1 MEWYVAF
8 FSFNDKRR
16 HLQTENVR
24 AEEIVRCVSLLAVTR
39 FMLGIKTQK
48 RASTFQF
55 PFLNGWE
62 NITKNDTP
70 PPIAPTTL
78 EQESFSFSEKNNDK
92 LYAMLAII
100 SSRRFCTLGQSN
112 VSGFSIQGTGKGIPK
127 Q

>member
-1 MEWYVAF
+1 MKQIPTKSFIYMPLVSAAGGVPQFSEGTHRIERVFFGHSTIQDHSRTLSLEWYVAF

-55 PFLNGWE
+55 PF
-62 NITKNDTP
+62 
-70 PPIAPTTL
+70 
-78 EQESFSFSEKNNDK
+78 
-92 LYAMLAII
+92 
-100 SSRRFCTLGQSN
+100 
-112 VSGFSIQGTGKGIPK
+112 
-127 Q
+127 